1 MYNFSKKYSD
11 NQYYQP
17 SFTEKILENI
27 LTDLKYDFIS
37 QYGFNDLRGDLGG
50 KLRFDFCIADKSIIP
65 YKPLLLIEYQGAH
78 HYKKYGRAHDYERQH
93 KYNELKKQYCEKH
106 NYPLIEIIYKDIIG
120 ITYNEAKH
128 RINDMI
134 KHALHQD
141 NWFGER

>member
-1 MYNFSKKYSD
+1 MPNFFGKYSD
-11 NQYYQP
+11 NQDYQP
-17 SFTEKILENI
+17 SFTGKILENI

-50 KLRFDFCIADKSIIP
+50 KLRFDFCIVDKSIIP

-78 HYKKYGRAHDYERQH
+78 HYKKYETQH
-93 KYNELKKQYCEKH
+93 QYDELKKQYCEKH
-106 NYPLIEIIYKDIIG
+106 NYPLIEIIYKDITG
-120 ITYNEAKH
+120 ITYDEAKY
-128 RINDMI
+128 RINNMI

>member
-1 MYNFSKKYSD
+1 MPNFFGKYSD
-11 NQYYQP
+11 NQNYHP

-65 YKPLLLIEYQGAH
+65 YKPLLLIEYH
-78 HYKKYGRAHDYERQH
+78 CAHDYETQH
-93 KYNELKKQYCEKH
+93 KYDELKKQYCEKH
-106 NYPLIEIIYKDIIG
+106 NYPLIEIIYKDITG
-120 ITYNEAKH
+120 ITYDEAKY
-128 RINDMI
+128 RINNMI

>member
-1 MYNFSKKYSD
+1 MSNFSGKYSD

-17 SFTEKILENI
+17 SFIEKILENI

-50 KLRFDFCIADKSIIP
+50 KLRFDFCIIDKSIIP
-65 YKPLLLIEYQGAH
+65 YKPLLLIEYQG
-78 HYKKYGRAHDYERQH
+78 AHDYERQH